1 MPSIILYSYII
12 SIAFPD
18 SKRQSTFSIQCQ
30 KKGHPNKAWNIKVS
44 FYEGNL

>member
-1 MPSIILYSYII
+1 MPSIIFYHL
-12 SIAFPD
+12 SITFPH
-18 SKRQSTFSIQCQ
+18 SKWQFTFSIQCQ